1 MSTVPPRALAAR
13 TTGLIVVVAAALLTL
28 AGCDLMMTDFSAQAA
43 DEWSNSYT
51 LAAGGQVEVEN
62 VNGRIEVQP
71 SESDRVEVRAEKIGK
86 GPTDE
91 AARRALARITIEE
104 RTSDD
109 AIRISTKIEGSGG
122 FNMGGTEV
130 KYYVRVP
137 AGVKVKVDTTNG
149 AVAADNLTAGL
160 SAETV
165 NGAIKGR
172 GLAGEVSATTINGA
186 VDIDMARLAD
196 GGVSIETTNGGIDLT
211 LPRDA
216 AATVSARL
224 ANGRISTTDLELET
238 SGEQNRR
245 RLDGTLNGGGPRVR
259 LETTNGGI
267 SIRGRS

>member
-1 MSTVPPRALAAR
+1 MNTVSPHALAAR
-13 TTGLIVVVAAALLTL
+13 AARLAVVAAALLTL
-28 AGCDLMMTDFSAQAA
+28 AGCDLMMTDFSVQAT
-43 DEWSNSYT
+43 DEWSSRYT
-51 LAAGGQVEVEN
+51 LAAGGRVEVEN

-71 SESDRVEVRAEKIGK
+71 SDGDQVEVRAEKIGK
-86 GPTDE
+86 GPTDD
-91 AARRALARITIEE
+91 AAKRALARITIEE
-104 RTSDD
+104 RAGEDLVRLTT
-109 AIRISTKIEGSGG
+109 RIEGSGG

-130 KYYVRVP
+130 KYFVRVP
-137 AGVKVKVDTTNG
+137 KGVSVKADTTNG
-149 AVAADNLTAGL
+149 TVVADDLTAGL
-160 SAETV
+160 AAETV

-186 VDIDMARLAD
+186 VDIEMTRLAD

-224 ANGRISTTDLELET
+224 ANGRISTSDLPIET
-238 SGEQNRR
+238 TGEQNRR

>member
-1 MSTVPPRALAAR
+1 MSTMSSRALARRFAR
-13 TTGLIVVVAAALLTL
+13 LAVVAAATLTL
-28 AGCDLMMTDFSAQAA
+28 AGCDLMMTDFSAQAT
-43 DEWSNSYT
+43 DQWSKTYT
-51 LAAGGQVEVEN
+51 LAAGGRIEVVN

-71 SESDRVEVRAEKIGK
+71 SAGDQVEVRAEKIGK
-86 GPTDE
+86 GATDD
-91 AARRALARITIEE
+91 AAKRALARITIEE
-104 RTSDD
+104 QTGDNTVRL
-109 AIRISTKIEGSGG
+109 STKVEGTGG

-137 AGVKVKVDTTNG
+137 AGVSVKLDTTNG
-149 AVAADNLTAGL
+149 AIVADNLAGDL

-165 NGAIKGR
+165 NGSIKGR
-172 GLAGEVSATTINGA
+172 GLAGEVSAATINGA
-186 VDIDMARLAD
+186 VDIEMSRLAD

-224 ANGRISTTDLELET
+224 ANGRINTSDLSIETTSEDT
-238 SGEQNRR
+238 RR

>member
-1 MSTVPPRALAAR
+1 MSPVSPRALAAR
-13 TTGLIVVVAAALLTL
+13 TARLAVVAAAALTL
-28 AGCDLMMTDFSAQAA
+28 AGCDLMMTDFSAQATE
-43 DEWSNSYT
+43 EWSQTYT
-51 LAAGGQVEVEN
+51 IAAGGRFEVEN

-71 SESDRVEVRAEKIGK
+71 SDGDQVEVRAEKIGK
-86 GPTDE
+86 GATDD
-91 AARRALARITIEE
+91 AAKRALARISIEE
-104 RTSDD
+104 RVSDD
-109 AIRISTKIEGSGG
+109 AIRLSTKIEGSVG

-137 AGVKVKVDTTNG
+137 AGVSVKVDTTNG
-149 AVAADNLTAGL
+149 TVVADNLTASL

-172 GLAGEVSATTINGA
+172 GLEGEVSATTINGS
-186 VDIDMARLAD
+186 VDIEMARLAD

-211 LPRDA
+211 LPRAA

-224 ANGRISTTDLELET
+224 ANGRIRTSDLPIETTSDNT
-238 SGEQNRR
+238 RR
-245 RLDGTLNGGGPRVR
+245 RLDGTLNGGGPRIR